1 MAVSE
6 AELYRFMSACRLGV
20 LGSLHNSMPQVALV
34 GIAVTPQLEIVFD
47 TVSTSRKYRNLLGN
61 PACSFVLGWAGE
73 QTVQY
78 EGEARQLDAP
88 EWAPYLDIY
97 LRVWPDGAGHM
108 QWPGIAYF
116 LVRPKWI
123 RYSDYYQ
130 RPPLIQEFTF

>member
-20 LGSLHNSMPQVALV
+20 LGSVHNSMPQAALV

-47 TVSTSRKYRNLLGN
+47 TVSTSRKYRNLLRN
-61 PACSFVLGWAGE
+61 SACSFVLGWAGE

-78 EGEARQLDAP
+78 EGEARQLDAS

-97 LRVWPDGAGHM
+97 LRAWPDGAGHM

-123 RYSDYYQ
+123 RYSDYDK